1 MVWCARFPRTRDEMR
16 PVFTRNIV
24 NEGVGVPAVG
34 RQTSARL
41 FLVEGDH
48 RGTCAVD
55 RRCCLL
61 RILTHRGAIFYP
73 LRYCVHAENN
83 GSEQLTIAPFAPLC
97 VLYLYTWV
105 VRSILV
111 VRFNVK
117 TTEIEPTTRCSCI
130 YLCRAMKRKGLRL
143 HGYHCM
149 VGLFILSLCQ
159 FWLNDSTWK
168 PLKFTS
174 QETVFVFISVGRW
187 KERVF
192 EKNKKYFS
200 Y

>member
-1 MVWCARFPRTRDEMR
+1 MR

-55 RRCCLL
+55 RHCWLL

-73 LRYCVHAENN
+73 PRYCVHAENN
-83 GSEQLTIAPFAPLC
+83 GSEQLKIALVVPLC

-105 VRSILV
+105 VRLILV
-111 VRFNVK
+111 VRFKAK
-117 TTEIEPTTRCSCI
+117 TTEIELTTRCSCI
-130 YLCRAMKRKGLRL
+130 YLCWAMKRRGLRL

-149 VGLFILSLCQ
+149 VRLFILSLCQ

-168 PLKFTS
+168 PLKLTS
-174 QETVFVFISVGRW
+174 QEIRIYFYRAMKGEGVW
-187 KERVF
+187 
-192 EKNKKYFS
+192 EK
-200 Y
+200 